1 MKRPCWTARRSSL
14 SSSDLWLPGA
24 IPAWLEERTRCILP
38 PHLRLKF
45 LLRHEGL
52 APGAEQCG
60 CKEEKR
66 WHDSKTTRQV
76 CLGAFIHLFSS
87 TFCLGGA
94 APSVCESEKKCNRG
108 IHCRQLVRRGPH
120 LFFSFQ
126 YSRYAAVQSEQ
137 TKSRS
142 RHQLKTREA
151 QCLRLFQKDL
161 HIHVFDVSV
170 QRSGPNVRGLS
181 LNRATVAPAVVG
193 SRSKRFWASAC
204 PR

>member
-1 MKRPCWTARRSSL
+1 M
-14 SSSDLWLPGA
+14 
-24 IPAWLEERTRCILP
+24 
-38 PHLRLKF
+38 
-45 LLRHEGL
+45 EGGSC
-52 APGAEQCG
+52 AGIS
-60 CKEEKR
+60 R
-66 WHDSKTTRQV
+66 WHRAAMRARMHCHRKSSGKASADPTL
-76 CLGAFIHLFSS
+76 LGSRRESS
-87 TFCLGGA
+87 ACSPRPTFCPSGT

-120 LFFSFQ
+120 LVFSFR

-142 RHQLKTREA
+142 RHQIKTQEA
-151 QCLRLFQKDL
+151 QCLRFFQKDL

-193 SRSKRFWASAC
+193 SRSKRWWPSAC
-204 PR
+204 PQ